1 MHDKSEIAKAT
12 AQDLREHG
20 KTKGQGVESF
30 KDYWQHGG
38 ESNQINA
45 LIVSLHKNKI
55 LTTRELNSNLDT
67 FLGHIGSNV
76 PLSIGWE
83 TFKKAIHKYNAECD
97 GSLRVTDELKS
108 AFDRKFSQRL
118 IIPSVYEKEDLKRM
132 VDSYDTFLVA
142 KKDVAKTSDALLG
155 IVSANETDAFSCEN
169 IIIGAGDNAV
179 TLWTEKFTDQY
190 KTAEQSIAKGSIPDV
205 LVLAEGVGSWGK
217 SDYMFEQSHNLL
229 ERAGQANPA
238 DFTTQKTYQS
248 NARVNARHLDQA
260 NHIIRAKTG
269 MPILPSSVS
278 VIEKKD
284 KHTNNWPEKYKD
296 FEYKLKI
303 ELNGDPSKV
312 KTIYTNNIDVCSGLG
327 TARDVFPALFK
338 DSEES
343 KTIQKK
349 LTSYDAAKGF
359 TPLVSGNDFMLTPR
373 EEKKAHEANRRILVL
388 GGGGGAAAVFRKAA
402 FLEDTGKTFA
412 NIGDSNPPN
421 TDIRWIARA
430 GFGDVILAQQAQEAV
445 DWGKK
450 KGLLNEGTIT
460 SVVEQ
465 SDGSLLATFKM
476 YERIEGGSDLKSDD
490 LKMKIQTLEQD
501 AEKVGDK
508 NVKIEKVTLGNV
520 EQYVIARTQSIVCD
534 QIVAA
539 AGQDSALMKTQFL
552 KDLGKLDATTIDG
565 IVTGIHSA
573 DEKIQFHGAAAIA
586 LGDWAVSSSMQS
598 DLDKAN
604 APQDASVAGIMPP
617 AREQVRTSQNKD
629 TEADLVRH
637 LNLNTVNPKFL
648 AKVLEAG
655 GLNTKEVTQFMDFVH
670 KQKKSRS
677 TGISRDDIEGYI
689 KENNLAEQID
699 LVGLSSIAI
708 KNVMASEQTLEEI
721 SRQAPANPRHGSQVE
736 LLLGPS
742 EDIPEIEARN
752 AASPGILHQMEL
764 KTSLDKLQVKPSDD
778 AKEELSY

>member
-1 MHDKSEIAKAT
+1 MYDKSEIAKAT
-12 AQDLREHG
+12 AQNLREHG
-20 KTKGQGVESF
+20 KTKGQGVQSF

-38 ESNQINA
+38 ETNQINA
-45 LIVSLHKNKI
+45 LIVSLHQNKI
-55 LTTRELNSNLDT
+55 LTTRVLNSHLDT
-67 FLGHIGSNV
+67 LLGHIGNNV
-76 PLSIGWE
+76 PLNIGWE

-97 GSLRVTDELKS
+97 GSLRATDELKS
-108 AFDRKFSQRL
+108 AFKRKFSQRK
-118 IIPSVYEKEDLKRM
+118 IIPDVYEKQDLERM
-132 VDSYDTFLVA
+132 VDSYDTLLVA
-142 KKDVAKTSDALLG
+142 KKDVSRTSDALLD

-179 TLWTEKFTDQY
+179 TLWTEKFIDQY
-190 KTAEQSIAKGSIPDV
+190 KTAKKSIAKGRIPDV

-269 MPILPSSVS
+269 MPILRSSVS

-296 FEYKLKI
+296 FEYRIKI
-303 ELNGDPSKV
+303 KLNGEPSKV
-312 KTIYTNNIDVCSGLG
+312 KTIYTNNIDICSGFG
-327 TARDVFPALFK
+327 TARDVFPALFN

-343 KTIQKK
+343 KTLQKK
-349 LTSYDAAKGF
+349 LTGYDAAKGF

-430 GFGDVILAQQAQEAV
+430 GFGDVILAQQAEEAV

-450 KGLLNEGTIT
+450 KGLLNEGEIT
-460 SVVEQ
+460 SVAEQ
-465 SDGSLLATFKM
+465 SDGSLLATFRM
-476 YERIEGGSDLKSDD
+476 YERIEGGSDLKI
-490 LKMKIQTLEQD
+490 KIKTLEQD
-501 AEKVGDK
+501 AEKAGVTNFK
-508 NVKIEKVTLGNV
+508 IVKVKLGNV

-534 QIVAA
+534 QIIAA

-552 KDLGKLDATTIDG
+552 KDLGALDGTTIDG
-565 IVTGIHSA
+565 VVTGIHSA
-573 DEKIQFHGAAAIA
+573 DKKIQFHGAAAIA
-586 LGDWAVSSSMQS
+586 LGDLAVSSSMQS

-629 TEADLVRH
+629 TGADLVRH

-655 GLNTKEVTQFMDFVH
+655 GLNTKEVTQFMDFVN

-708 KNVMASEQTLEEI
+708 KNIMTSEQTLEEI

-742 EDIPEIEARN
+742 EDIPEIETRN
-752 AASPGILHQMEL
+752 AASPGILHQLEL
-764 KTSLDKLQVKPSDD
+764 KTSLDKLQDKPSDD